1 MDSTFCY
8 VGIWL
13 LCGLIAAVIY
23 QRKGRSGLAAFIV
36 GFVFGPIGVI
46 LALLSS
52 TNKDVVEKKQIESG
66 EMKKCPHCA
75 ELIKQDAK
83 VCRYCG
89 RDVLTQ
95 H

>member
-1 MDSTFCY
+1 MDFLCY
-8 VGIWL
+8 LGVWL
-13 LCGLIAAVIY
+13 LCGFVAAAIY

-36 GFVFGPIGVI
+36 GVLLGPIGVI

-52 TNKDVVEKKQIESG
+52 TNQEGVEEKQLKNG

-75 ELIKQDAK
+75 ELIKMDAN

-89 RDVLTQ
+89 RDV
-95 H
+95 